1 MGPTHLMSS
10 LSRQG
15 GAFRVIVVCMEVA
28 ASSTEQLFAQLGRFR
43 QAWPKKGWSWD
54 YRLNCAASSFHVDLT
69 GECEAA
75 LLANFAD
82 VFDARTIERAPDS
95 VADVAES
102 SGGIRSDQRIFVMRS
117 TGRLVPYAMWW
128 PWGDEMT
135 VSLRVG
141 LTGYTGE
148 SDFQRM
154 QMDFNAL
161 G

>member
-1 MGPTHLMSS
+1 
-10 LSRQG
+10 
-15 GAFRVIVVCMEVA
+15 MEVA
-28 ASSTEQLFAQLGRFR
+28 ASSTDQLFAQLGRFR

-69 GECEAA
+69 RECEVA
-75 LLANFAD
+75 LFTSFAD
-82 VFDARTIERAPDS
+82 VFDARSIERAPDNIAEI
-95 VADVAES
+95 ADT

-141 LTGYTGE
+141 LTGYTGDA
-148 SDFQRM
+148 DFQRL